1 MFQKSAIFLY
11 TLCVSLFV
19 PGIAIAQE
27 SDSLSY
33 HLDDVVAIGK
43 KSVSEE
49 ASSTP
54 FQNVDRSEID
64 RLGLR
69 ELSDVVKRMSGVDV
83 CDYGGVGGLKTVSVR
98 GMGAKHTAVSYDGVV
113 VSDARSGMVD
123 LGRFSLENVSA
134 VSLTIGQGDEI
145 SLRTA
150 RDYSL
155 ASMLSVKSN
164 TIPAGYSSYVKM
176 QGGSFGFAD
185 LVAYGGYS
193 NDDRTF
199 AASLCGNYLRSD
211 GAYPFDLVNG
221 GIATKEKR
229 SDSDVESVM
238 LEGNVKA
245 SLFDG
250 HLSAKLHYYGSE
262 RGLPGAVN
270 LYNKEN
276 RERIWDRNLFAH
288 AVYDFAL
295 YEAADMR
302 VVAKYDH
309 SYSRYKEINKNYAA
323 GERVDVNRQNEF
335 YLSLAMANSHHGKLN
350 YSVAADVAYALL
362 ENNFENSSS
371 PRRFSSYTVFAM
383 QYSFQRVSLTASLL
397 ATYINDNV
405 RAASSPDP
413 YRRLSPALAF
423 SVQPFK
429 NSSLRLRASVKDSY
443 RVPTFADLYY
453 LRHGNTALK
462 PERATQYNMGLTWS
476 ESYCGLLRDVVVT
489 VDAYC
494 NNVRDKIVAL
504 PTMYIWRMMNFG
516 KAHIYGVD
524 VNVSARVGLSKRV
537 ALLADANYSWQRAM
551 DVTDSSAKNY
561 RDQLP
566 YTPEHSGNLSF
577 ALENPVLNVSYML
590 SVVGERYMLP
600 QNTEYNRMAGY
611 FEHSFF
617 LYKEFV
623 LGFAKLRLQSELLN
637 VADKKYEII
646 RYYPMPGFQWRVS
659 ARLSF

>member
-1 MFQKSAIFLY
+1 MFQRIAVFLY
-11 TLCVSLFV
+11 TLSVSLLV
-19 PGIAIAQE
+19 PGIAMSQE

-33 HLDDVVAIGK
+33 QLDDVVAIGK

-49 ASSTP
+49 TSSTP
-54 FQNVDRSEID
+54 FQNVDRTEID

-69 ELSDVVKRMSGVDV
+69 ELSDAVKRMSGVDV
-83 CDYGGVGGLKTVSVR
+83 RDYGGVGGLKTVSVR
-98 GMGAKHTAVSYDGVV
+98 GMGGKHTAVSYDGAV

-164 TIPAGYSSYVKM
+164 AIPAGYSSYVKM
-176 QGGSFGFAD
+176 QGGSFGFANF
-185 LVAYGGYS
+185 VAYGGYS
-193 NDDRTF
+193 NNDRTF

-221 GIATKEKR
+221 NVVTKEKR

-238 LEGNVKA
+238 LEGNIKA
-245 SLFDG
+245 ALFNG

-276 RERIWDRNLFAH
+276 RERLWDRNLFAQ

-295 YEAADMR
+295 SEAADMR

-309 SYSRYKEINKNYAA
+309 GYSRYKEINKNYAA
-323 GERVDVNRQNEF
+323 GEQVDVNRQNEF
-335 YLSLAMANSHHGKLN
+335 YLSLAMANSRHGKFN
-350 YSVAADVAYALL
+350 YSVAADVAYASL

-371 PRRFSSYTVFAM
+371 PRRFSSYTVLAM
-383 QYSFQRVSLTASLL
+383 QYSFRRASLTASLL
-397 ATYINDNV
+397 ATYINDDV
-405 RAASSPDP
+405 RSAASPAP

-423 SVQPFK
+423 SLKPFEG
-429 NSSLRLRASVKDSY
+429 SSLRLRASVKDSY

-462 PERATQYNMGLTWS
+462 PERATLYNVGVMWS
-476 ESYCGLLRDVVVT
+476 ESYRGFLKSVGIT
-489 VDAYC
+489 VDAYY
-494 NNVRDKIVAL
+494 NSVRDKIVAL

-516 KAHIYGVD
+516 KADIYGVD
-524 VNVSARVGLSKRV
+524 VNLSARIGISRRV

-577 ALENPVLNVSYML
+577 TVENPVLNVSYML
-590 SVVGERYMLP
+590 SAVGERYMLP
-600 QNTEYNRMAGY
+600 QNTEYNRMSGY
-611 FEHSFF
+611 FEHSFS

-623 LGFAKLRLQSELLN
+623 LGSARLRLQGELLN
-637 VADKKYEII
+637 IADKKYEII